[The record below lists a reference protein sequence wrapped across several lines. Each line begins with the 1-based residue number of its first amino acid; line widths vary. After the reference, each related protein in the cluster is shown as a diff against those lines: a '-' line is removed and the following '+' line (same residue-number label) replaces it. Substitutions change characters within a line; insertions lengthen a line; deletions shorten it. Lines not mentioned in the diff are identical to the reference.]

1 MMKKFQI
8 AIPGNINYQQGWVEE
23 RNPTL
28 TDIAKWQHDPHSGT
42 KPVGF
47 RGAQPN
53 RTTSRDILCLHKN
66 ISRETLPHHATRHF
80 SGQEEARR
88 PNRKGF
94 RPVAE
99 FSDRS
104 GDKAIVSMR
113 QT

>member
-1 MMKKFQI
+1 MIHMLAQNLLGF
-8 AIPGNINYQQGWVEE
+8 AVL
-23 RNPTL
+23 NPTY
-28 TDIAKWQHDPHSGT
+28 G
-42 KPVGF
+42 
-47 RGAQPN
+47 
-53 RTTSRDILCLHKN
+53 TTSRVILCLHKN
-66 ISRETLPHHATRHF
+66 ISRETLPLHATRYF
-80 SGQEEARR
+80 SGLEEARR